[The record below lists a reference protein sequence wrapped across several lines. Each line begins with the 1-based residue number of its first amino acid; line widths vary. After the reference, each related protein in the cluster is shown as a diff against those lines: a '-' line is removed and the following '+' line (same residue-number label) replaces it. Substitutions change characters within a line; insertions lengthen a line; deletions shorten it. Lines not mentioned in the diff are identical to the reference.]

1 MYFNVFGAKSKVCI
15 NAPKPN
21 QAKWPGS
28 QIKLATEI
36 LKNNS
41 KIRSL
46 GQIKKPENSVI

>member
-41 KIRSL
+41 KIRSS